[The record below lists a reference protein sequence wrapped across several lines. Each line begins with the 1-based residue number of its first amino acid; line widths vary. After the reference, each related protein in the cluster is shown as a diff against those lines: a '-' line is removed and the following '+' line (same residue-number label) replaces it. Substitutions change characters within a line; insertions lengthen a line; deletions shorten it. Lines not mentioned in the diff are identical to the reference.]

1 MNTLVLVRHLVDTQP
16 HRHQLVVHIPCTVV
30 CLPSLMRQEAV
41 ACEQVLWT
49 CEPSPAKSPTLRIK
63 AKGVALL
70 TVSYY
75 IQRCSPPLTGVF
87 AGENEWV
94 KPHGL
99 RAVYPFGF
107 ISWIIQLA
115 LFHSKF
121 KLRYTILKL
130 LSTFFLNLNIYS
142 NMCRHRI
149 ERSQWFFLLFLH
161 NTTPLEKSRIRLG

>member
-1 MNTLVLVRHLVDTQP
+1 MNTLVLVRHRVGIQP

-87 AGENEWV
+87 PGENEWV
-94 KPHGL
+94 KPHGFC
-99 RAVYPFGF
+99 AVHPVAFMCWLLQLINFSVVTGSSFQF
-107 ISWIIQLA
+107 ILQIAHFL
-115 LFHSKF
+115 HS
-121 KLRYTILKL
+121 RRRRL
-130 LSTFFLNLNIYS
+130 LSFQVLIML
-142 NMCRHRI
+142 
-149 ERSQWFFLLFLH
+149 SQIWYCPSSCIDGSRP
-161 NTTPLEKSRIRLG
+161 PL